1 MRKTM
6 STSTEQD
13 APVPPAEKPVRRH
26 KLIKF
31 SLLACALIGGG
42 VLLWEGLLEDRLV
55 AKRFGVVEPGKIY
68 RSGQIS
74 SHLIEPVLRENK
86 IEKVIA
92 LNGSDL
98 QKPYLKTEVETA
110 KKLHI
115 DHQVLH
121 LIGDGTGDVDD
132 YAEAVAELMRCE
144 KAGKPVLVHCAA
156 GAQRTGGVVAAY
168 RMLVQKKSPEEAYRE
183 LLLYDWKPHK
193 DQALINYLN
202 QNLAELS
209 KRLEQKVDWYEPP
222 AEIPVIG
229 K

>member
-1 MRKTM
+1 MVIAV
-6 STSTEQD
+6 S
-13 APVPPAEKPVRRH
+13 V
-26 KLIKF
+26 LI
-31 SLLACALIGGG
+31 
-42 VLLWEGLLEDRLV
+42 WEEFLEDRLV
-55 AKRFGVVEPGKIY
+55 AKRWGVVEPGKIY

-74 SHLIEPVLRENK
+74 SYLIEPVLLENK

-98 QKPYLKTEVETA
+98 KKPYLKTEVETA
-110 KKLHI
+110 RKLNI

-121 LIGDGTGDVDD
+121 LIGDGTGDVED
-132 YAEAVAELMRCE
+132 YAEAVAEIMRCE

-168 RMLVQKKSPEEAYRE
+168 RMLVQKKTPEEAYQE
-183 LLLYDWKPHK
+183 LLEYNWKPHK

-202 QNLAELS
+202 QNLATLS
-209 KRLEQKVDWYEPP
+209 KLLEQKIDWYEPP
-222 AEIPVIG
+222 ATIPVIG

>member
-1 MRKTM
+1 MKTTDKDVATEPAVQQPLSRKFLKI
-6 STSTEQD
+6 
-13 APVPPAEKPVRRH
+13 V
-26 KLIKF
+26 LI
-31 SLLACALIGGG
+31 LCACIAAG
-42 VLLWEGLLEDRLV
+42 VLIWEELLEDRVV

-74 SHLIEPVLRENK
+74 SYLIEPVLSENK

-115 DHQVLH
+115 DHQVLY
-121 LIGDGTGDVDD
+121 LMGDGTGDVED
-132 YAEAVAELMRCE
+132 YAEAVAEIMRCE

-156 GAQRTGGVVAAY
+156 GAQRTGGVIAAY
-168 RMLVQKKSPEEAYRE
+168 RMLVQKKTPEEAYQE
-183 LLLYDWKPHK
+183 LLQYDWKPHK
-193 DQALINYLN
+193 DQALIDYLN
-202 QNLAELS
+202 QNLTRLS
-209 KRLEQKVDWYEPP
+209 RLLEEKIEWYEPP
-222 AEIPVIG
+222 ATIPVIG

>member
-1 MRKTM
+1 MN
-6 STSTEQD
+6 TSGTETETE
-13 APVPPAEKPVRRH
+13 PAIPQGKS
-26 KLIKF
+26 KKFLKILI
-31 SLLACALIGGG
+31 SVCVIIGVG
-42 VLLWEGLLEDRLV
+42 VLVWEEFLEDRLV
-55 AKRFGVVEPGKIY
+55 AKRWGVVEPGKIY

-74 SHLIEPVLRENK
+74 SHLIEPMLRENNIK
-86 IEKVIA
+86 KVIA

-98 QKPYLKTEVETA
+98 NKPYLKTEVETA
-110 KKLHI
+110 QKLNVE
-115 DHQVLH
+115 HQVLH
-121 LIGDGTGDVDD
+121 LIGDGTGNVDD

-168 RMLVQKKSPEEAYRE
+168 RMLVQKKTPEEAYQE

-202 QNLAELS
+202 QNLATLS
-209 KRLEQKVDWYEPP
+209 KLLEQKVDWYEPP
-222 AEIPVIG
+222 STIPVIG

>member
-1 MRKTM
+1 M

-13 APVPPAEKPVRRH
+13 AAVQPASKPARQR
-26 KLIKF
+26 KLIKIT
-31 SLLACALIGGG
+31 LLVCILIGGG
-42 VLLWEGLLEDRLV
+42 VLIWEGVLEDRLV

-74 SHLIEPVLRENK
+74 SYLIEPVLRENK

-98 QKPYLKTEVETA
+98 QKPYLKAEVATA
-110 KKLHI
+110 DKLQI

-121 LIGDGTGDVDD
+121 LIGDGTGDVED
-132 YAEAVAELMRCE
+132 YAEAVAEIMRCE

-183 LLLYDWKPHK
+183 LLIYDWKPHK
-193 DQALINYLN
+193 DQALIDYLN
-202 QNLAELS
+202 QHLAELS
-209 KRLEQKVDWYEPP
+209 KLLEQKIDWYEPP
-222 AEIPVIG
+222 QQIPVIG

>member
-1 MRKTM
+1 MKTTDKDVATEPAVQQPLSRKLL
-6 STSTEQD
+6 
-13 APVPPAEKPVRRH
+13 
-26 KLIKF
+26 KL
-31 SLLACALIGGG
+31 ALILCACIATG
-42 VLLWEGLLEDRLV
+42 VLIWEELLEDRVV

-74 SHLIEPVLRENK
+74 SYLIEPVLSENK

-115 DHQVLH
+115 DHQVLY
-121 LIGDGTGDVDD
+121 LIGDGTGDVED
-132 YAEAVAELMRCE
+132 YAEAVAEIMRCE

-156 GAQRTGGVVAAY
+156 GAQRTGSVIATY
-168 RMLVQKKSPEEAYRE
+168 RMLVQKKTPEEAYQE
-183 LLLYDWKPHK
+183 LLQYDWNPHK
-193 DQALINYLN
+193 DQALIDYLN
-202 QNLAELS
+202 QNLTRLS
-209 KRLEQKVDWYEPP
+209 SLLEEKIEWYEPP
-222 AEIPVIG
+222 ATIPVIG

>member
-1 MRKTM
+1 MKTTDKDVATEPAVQQPLPRKLL
-6 STSTEQD
+6 
-13 APVPPAEKPVRRH
+13 
-26 KLIKF
+26 KL
-31 SLLACALIGGG
+31 ALILCACIAAG
-42 VLLWEGLLEDRLV
+42 VLIWEELLEDRVV

-74 SHLIEPVLRENK
+74 SYLIEPVLNENK

-121 LIGDGTGDVDD
+121 LIGDGTGDVED
-132 YAEAVAELMRCE
+132 YAEAVAEIMRCE

-156 GAQRTGGVVAAY
+156 GAQRTGGVIAAY
-168 RMLVQKKSPEEAYRE
+168 RMLVQKKTPEAAYQE
-183 LLLYDWKPHK
+183 LLQYDWKPHK
-193 DQALINYLN
+193 DQALIDYLN
-202 QNLAELS
+202 QNLTRLS
-209 KRLEQKVDWYEPP
+209 LLLEEKIEWYEPP
-222 AEIPVIG
+222 ATIPVIG

>member
-1 MRKTM
+1 M

-13 APVPPAEKPVRRH
+13 AAVHTTRKPTRQH
-26 KLIKF
+26 ELIKF
-31 SLLACALIGGG
+31 SLLVCVLIGAS
-42 VLLWEGLLEDRLV
+42 VLIWEELLEDRLV
-55 AKRFGVVEPGKIY
+55 AKRFGVVEPGKIF

-74 SHLIEPVLRENK
+74 SYMIEPVLRENK

-98 QKPYLKTEVETA
+98 QKPYLKAEVATA
-110 KKLHI
+110 KKMHI

-121 LIGDGTGDVDD
+121 LIGDGTGDVED
-132 YAEAVAELMRCE
+132 YAEAVAEIMRCE

-168 RMLVQKKSPEEAYRE
+168 RMLVQKKSPSEAYQE
-183 LLLYDWKPHK
+183 LLIYDWKPHK

-202 QNLAELS
+202 QHLAELS
-209 KRLEQKVDWYEPP
+209 KLLEQKIDWYEPP
-222 AEIPVIG
+222 NEIPVIG

>member
-1 MRKTM
+1 MNAADPENNIEPEPGVIKRK
-6 STSTEQD
+6 QFL
-13 APVPPAEKPVRRH
+13 RRL
-26 KLIKF
+26 LIVCMIIAF
-31 SLLACALIGGG
+31 C
-42 VLLWEGLLEDRLV
+42 VLVWEEFLEDRLV
-55 AKRFGVVEPGKIY
+55 AKRWGVVEPGKIY

-74 SHLIEPVLRENK
+74 SYLIEPMLRENH

-98 QKPYLKTEVETA
+98 KKPYLKAEVETA
-110 KKLHI
+110 KKLQI

-132 YAEAVAELMRCE
+132 YAEAVAEIMRCE

-168 RMLVQKKSPEEAYRE
+168 RMLVQKKTPEEAYQE
-183 LLLYDWKPHK
+183 LLQYDWKPHK

-202 QNLAELS
+202 QNLAALS
-209 KRLEQKVDWYEPP
+209 KLLEKKIDWYEPP
-222 AEIPVIG
+222 STIPVIG

>member
-1 MRKTM
+1 MKAAERETVIEPIAR
-6 STSTEQD
+6 ST
-13 APVPPAEKPVRRH
+13 KKK
-26 KLIKF
+26 KLLR
-31 SLLACALIGGG
+31 LLIIVCMIVAACVLI
-42 VLLWEGLLEDRLV
+42 WEEILEDRLV
-55 AKRFGVVEPGKIY
+55 AKRWGVVEPGKIY

-74 SHLIEPVLRENK
+74 SYLIEPVLRENK

-98 QKPYLKTEVETA
+98 KKPYLKTEVETA
-110 KKLHI
+110 RKLKI

-121 LIGDGTGDVDD
+121 LIGDGTGNVED
-132 YAEAVAELMRCE
+132 YAKAVAEIMRCE

-183 LLLYDWKPHK
+183 LLEYNWKPHK
-193 DQALINYLN
+193 DQALIDYLN
-202 QNLAELS
+202 QNLATLS
-209 KRLEQKVDWYEPP
+209 KLLEQKIDWYEPP
-222 AEIPVIG
+222 ATIPVIG

>member
-1 MRKTM
+1 MKAAERETVIEP
-6 STSTEQD
+6 S
-13 APVPPAEKPVRRH
+13 AGPAKKKKFL
-26 KLIKF
+26 KL
-31 SLLACALIGGG
+31 LLKVCMVIAVSVLI
-42 VLLWEGLLEDRLV
+42 WEEFLEDRLV
-55 AKRFGVVEPGKIY
+55 AKRWGVVEPGKIY

-74 SHLIEPVLRENK
+74 SYLIEPVLLENK

-98 QKPYLKTEVETA
+98 KKPYLKTEVETA
-110 KKLHI
+110 RKLNI

-121 LIGDGTGDVDD
+121 LIGDGTGDVED
-132 YAEAVAELMRCE
+132 YAEAVAEIMRCE

-168 RMLVQKKSPEEAYRE
+168 RMLVQKKTPEEAYQE
-183 LLLYDWKPHK
+183 LLEYNWKPHK

-202 QNLAELS
+202 QNLATLS
-209 KRLEQKVDWYEPP
+209 KLLEQKIDWYEPP
-222 AEIPVIG
+222 ATIPVIG

>member
-1 MRKTM
+1 M
-6 STSTEQD
+6 STSTEQEATVQPD
-13 APVPPAEKPVRRH
+13 SKPARQY
-26 KLIKF
+26 KLINI
-31 SLLACALIGGG
+31 SLLACVLIGAG
-42 VLLWEGLLEDRLV
+42 VLVWEGFLEDRLV

-68 RSGQIS
+68 RSGQVS

-98 QKPYLKTEVETA
+98 QKPYLKAEVETA
-110 KKLHI
+110 RKLHI

-121 LIGDGTGDVDD
+121 LIGDGTGDVED
-132 YAEAVAELMRCE
+132 YAEAVAEIMRCE
-144 KAGKPVLVHCAA
+144 KEGKPVLVHCAA

-168 RMLVQKKSPEEAYRE
+168 RMLVQKKSPEEAYQE

-193 DQALINYLN
+193 DQALLDYLN
-202 QNLAELS
+202 QNLTQLS
-209 KRLEQKVDWYEPP
+209 KLLEQKIDWYEPP
-222 AEIPVIG
+222 ATIPVIG

>member
-1 MRKTM
+1 MKT
-6 STSTEQD
+6 TDNDVATEQ
-13 APVPPAEKPVRRH
+13 AVQHPLPR
-26 KLIKF
+26 KLLK
-31 SLLACALIGGG
+31 LALILCACIAAG
-42 VLLWEGLLEDRLV
+42 VLIWEELLEDRVV

-74 SHLIEPVLRENK
+74 SYLIEPVLSENK

-121 LIGDGTGDVDD
+121 LIGDGTGDVED
-132 YAEAVAELMRCE
+132 YAEAVAEIMRCE

-156 GAQRTGGVVAAY
+156 GAQRTGGVIAAY
-168 RMLVQKKSPEEAYRE
+168 RMLVQKKTPEEAYQE
-183 LLLYDWKPHK
+183 LLQYDWKPHK
-193 DQALINYLN
+193 DQALIDYLN
-202 QNLAELS
+202 QNLTRLS
-209 KRLEQKVDWYEPP
+209 LLLEEKIEWYEPP
-222 AEIPVIG
+222 ATIPVIG

>member
-1 MRKTM
+1 M

-13 APVPPAEKPVRRH
+13 AAVHTTRKPTRQH
-26 KLIKF
+26 ELIKF
-31 SLLACALIGGG
+31 SLLVCVLIGAS
-42 VLLWEGLLEDRLV
+42 VLIWEELLEDRLV
-55 AKRFGVVEPGKIY
+55 AKRFGVVEPGKIF

-74 SHLIEPVLRENK
+74 SYMIEPVLRENK

-98 QKPYLKTEVETA
+98 QKPYLKAEVATA

-121 LIGDGTGDVDD
+121 LIGDGTGDVED
-132 YAEAVAELMRCE
+132 YAEAVAEIMRCE

-168 RMLVQKKSPEEAYRE
+168 RMLVQKKSPSEAYQE
-183 LLLYDWKPHK
+183 LLIYDWKPHK

-202 QNLAELS
+202 QHLAELS
-209 KRLEQKVDWYEPP
+209 KLLEQKIDWYEPP
-222 AEIPVIG
+222 NEIPVIG